1 MGNKNGIETFKDDIN
16 EEEFAKSCKKI
27 KIALIGPR
35 MSGKSSIFKR
45 YLTGTFQTAYSPDFT
60 GFLKLLRY
68 FRFYK
73 GA

>member
-1 MGNKNGIETFKDDIN
+1 MGNKSGIQTFQDDTN
-16 EEEFAKSCKKI
+16 EEEVVKSCKKI

-35 MSGKSSIFKR
+35 MSGKSSVFKR

-60 GFLKLLRY
+60 GFKKLLRC
-68 FRFYK
+68 FRFHK